1 MVYLSA
7 LMLALLQAAL
17 PSPSPAPTSLAP
29 FGPGV
34 IATAKPNVFAT
45 PQDTKSLVLPPV
57 PAIAPAFRATEVPLP
72 PGGVPGVDEPFVG
85 IALDDAVAMALLRNT
100 DLAISQSNRRIAAF
114 QIIAAKGAYDVRFQL
129 QPSYDVDVQPP
140 VSPLQAGPGG
150 GPITQITAGAQAG
163 FAGTTTSG
171 GSYKLFT
178 SANRV
183 NSNFEYNGYDPYYET
198 SVGIAFTQPLS
209 RNLSIDANRR
219 QLELSKIGADL
230 STDDALLTASNTID
244 NTLNAYYTL
253 VAAWRNVGIQEDAL
267 RSAKS
272 QEESNSRLVQHGAA
286 APVDVVESDTQVQI
300 FQDAVYSAIAN
311 VTSSQN
317 QLKQLVLGN
326 PADPLWTAN
335 LVPTSPISTLEPE
348 PTPEQLELAALKN
361 RPEVGQ
367 LRENIREQ
375 NVNVAY
381 QKDQKRPQV
390 DLNLGVTENGFAG
403 APTNLA
409 GTPLFNVI
417 GQEIVDLNTLVG
429 RANAGSPGLPPLTP
443 INASALEGSGVPL
456 TGGIGTSYG
465 SAFAGKYPEYTLSAT
480 LALPI
485 RNRTAEANY
494 AIELERSR
502 ALQTQEVAL
511 IQRIQTESRNAV
523 ASYRSARSRL
533 VAAGAAR
540 QAAEL
545 VEASELRKFKAGKST
560 TFLVLQRQITVANER
575 ESELQAQTDLQ
586 KALVELDRV
595 SGAILS
601 NNRVDTSTLG
611 TSPQGAIPNLLSPP
625 SSAPG
630 H

>member
-1 MVYLSA
+1 VVYLSA
-7 LMLALLQAAL
+7 LMLGLLQAAL
-17 PSPSPAPTSLAP
+17 PSPSPAPTSVAP

-114 QIIAAKGAYDVRFQL
+114 QIVAAKGAYDVRFQL
-129 QPSYDVDVQPP
+129 QPSYDVAVEPP
-140 VSPLQAGPGG
+140 VSAFQTGPGG
-150 GPITQITAGAQAG
+150 GPITQITAGAQAA

-171 GSYKLFT
+171 GSYKVFT

-198 SVGIAFTQPLS
+198 SVGIGFVQPLS
-209 RNLSIDANRR
+209 RNLSLDANRR

-253 VAAWRNVGIQEDAL
+253 LSAWRNVGIQEDAL

-272 QEESNSRLVQHGAA
+272 QEESNSRLVAHGAA
-286 APVDVVESDTQVQI
+286 APVDVLESDTQVQI

-311 VTSSQN
+311 VTTAQN

-348 PTPEQLELAALKN
+348 PTPDQLVLAALKN

-367 LRENIREQ
+367 LRESIREQ

-403 APTNLA
+403 APVNTA
-409 GTPLFNVI
+409 GTPLFGVI
-417 GQEIVDLNTLVG
+417 GQEIVDINSLVG
-429 RANAGSPGLPPLTP
+429 RANASSPGLPPLTP
-443 INASALEGSGVPL
+443 INPSALASGVPL

-480 LALPI
+480 LSLPI

-523 ASYRSARSRL
+523 ALYRSARSRL
-533 VAAGAAR
+533 VAATAAR

-601 NNRVDTSTLG
+601 NNHVDTSTLG
-611 TSPQGAIPNLLSPP
+611 TAPQGGIPNLLSPP
-625 SSAPG
+625 ASAPG

>member
-1 MVYLSA
+1 
-7 LMLALLQAAL
+7 
-17 PSPSPAPTSLAP
+17 
-29 FGPGV
+29 
-34 IATAKPNVFAT
+34 
-45 PQDTKSLVLPPV
+45 
-57 PAIAPAFRATEVPLP
+57 
-72 PGGVPGVDEPFVG
+72 
-85 IALDDAVAMALLRNT
+85 
-100 DLAISQSNRRIAAF
+100 
-114 QIIAAKGAYDVRFQL
+114 
-129 QPSYDVDVQPP
+129 
-140 VSPLQAGPGG
+140 
-150 GPITQITAGAQAG
+150 
-163 FAGTTTSG
+163 
-171 GSYKLFT
+171 
-178 SANRV
+178 
-183 NSNFEYNGYDPYYET
+183 
-198 SVGIAFTQPLS
+198 
-209 RNLSIDANRR
+209 
-219 QLELSKIGADL
+219 
-230 STDDALLTASNTID
+230 
-244 NTLNAYYTL
+244 
-253 VAAWRNVGIQEDAL
+253 
-267 RSAKS
+267 
-272 QEESNSRLVQHGAA
+272 
-286 APVDVVESDTQVQI
+286 
-300 FQDAVYSAIAN
+300 
-311 VTSSQN
+311 
-317 QLKQLVLGN
+317 
-326 PADPLWTAN
+326 
-335 LVPTSPISTLEPE
+335 
-348 PTPEQLELAALKN
+348 
-361 RPEVGQ
+361 
-367 LRENIREQ
+367 
-375 NVNVAY
+375 
-381 QKDQKRPQV
+381 
-390 DLNLGVTENGFAG
+390 
-403 APTNLA
+403 
-409 GTPLFNVI
+409 
-417 GQEIVDLNTLVG
+417 
-429 RANAGSPGLPPLTP
+429 
-443 INASALEGSGVPL
+443 L